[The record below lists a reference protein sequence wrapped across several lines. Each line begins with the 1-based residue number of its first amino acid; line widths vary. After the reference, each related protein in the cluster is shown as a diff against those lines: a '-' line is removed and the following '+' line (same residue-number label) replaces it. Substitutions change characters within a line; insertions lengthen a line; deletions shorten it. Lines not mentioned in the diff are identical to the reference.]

1 MESVSL
7 VVSKRDL
14 SMNARDVRLQGMIPA
29 ECYGVGR
36 DNVSIQMN
44 YQDFRRAYKMAGS
57 TTILDLKIGDDLS
70 VPVLVKDMQYDPVS
84 DEITHVDFIAIQMD
98 KVIHARIP
106 LEFVGVSLAIKDL
119 GGVLV
124 ANLHEL
130 EVKCLPKDLVH
141 SIKVDITPLVTFA
154 ETIHVKDLVIPA
166 GLTVVS
172 DAKLMVATVSPP
184 NEEKEEELAPAA
196 QEAAAAAAAEAVG
209 APAAEAGAEGVAAAG
224 AEVKG
229 GKEEKKEKKDDR
241 KK

>member
-7 VVSKRDL
+7 AVSKRDP
-14 SMNARDVRLQGMIPA
+14 SVKARDVRLGGMIPA

-44 YQDFRRAYKMAGS
+44 YQDFRRAYKTAGN
-57 TTILDLKIGDDLS
+57 TTILDLKVGADLS
-70 VPVLVKDMQYDPVS
+70 VPVLVKDMQYDPIS
-84 DEITHVDFIAIQMD
+84 DEISHVDFIAVQMD
-98 KVIHARIP
+98 KVLNARIP

-141 SIKVDITPLVTFA
+141 SIKVDISPLVTFA
-154 ETIHVKDLVIPA
+154 ETIHVKDLVVPT

-172 DAKLMVATVSPP
+172 DAKLMVVTVSPP
-184 NEEKEEELAPAA
+184 NEETAEDLAPAA
-196 QEAAAAAAAEAVG
+196 QEAAAAAAAEAAG
-209 APAAEAGAEGVAAAG
+209 APAAAAG
-224 AEVKG
+224 AEGAAPAKG
-229 GKEEKKEKKDDR
+229 GKEEKKDDKK
-241 KK
+241 K

>member
-7 VVSKRDL
+7 VVSKRDH
-14 SMNARDVRLQGMIPA
+14 SAKARDVRLQGMIPA
-29 ECYGVGR
+29 ECYGAGR

-44 YQDFRRAYKMAGS
+44 YQDFRRAYKTAGA
-57 TTILDLKIGDDLS
+57 TTILDLKVGDDLS
-70 VPVLVKDMQYDPVS
+70 VPVLVKDMQYDPIS
-84 DEITHVDFIAIQMD
+84 DKITHVDFIAVQMD

-106 LEFVGVSLAIKDL
+106 FEFVGVSLAIKEL

-130 EVKCLPKDLVH
+130 EVKCLPKDLIH

-172 DAKLMVATVSPP
+172 DAKLMVVTVSPP
-184 NEEKEEELAPAA
+184 NEEKEEDLAPAA
-196 QEAAAAAAAEAVG
+196 QEAAAAAAAEAAGV
-209 APAAEAGAEGVAAAG
+209 PAVEPGAEGAEAVAPA
-224 AEVKG
+224 KG
-229 GKEEKKEKKDDR
+229 GKEEKKDDKK
-241 KK
+241 K

>member
-7 VVSKRDL
+7 VVSKRDT
-14 SMNARDVRLQGMIPA
+14 SIKSRDVRLQGMIPA

-36 DNVSIQMN
+36 DNVSIQMD
-44 YQDFRRAYKMAGS
+44 YQDFRRAYKTAGA
-57 TTILDLKIGDDLS
+57 TTILDLKVGGDLS
-70 VPVLVKDMQYDPVS
+70 IPVLVKDMQYNPVS
-84 DEITHVDFIAIQMD
+84 DQITHVDFIAVQMD
-98 KVIHARIP
+98 KVLHARIP

-154 ETIHVKDLVIPA
+154 ETIHVKDLVVPA

-172 DAKLMVATVSPP
+172 DSKLMVVTVSPP
-184 NEEKEEELAPAA
+184 NEETEEELAPAA
-196 QEAAAAAAAEAVG
+196 QEAAAAAAAEAAG
-209 APAAEAGAEGVAAAG
+209 APVVEAGVEGAAPA
-224 AEVKG
+224 KG
-229 GKEEKKEKKDDR
+229 GKEEKKDDKK
-241 KK
+241 K